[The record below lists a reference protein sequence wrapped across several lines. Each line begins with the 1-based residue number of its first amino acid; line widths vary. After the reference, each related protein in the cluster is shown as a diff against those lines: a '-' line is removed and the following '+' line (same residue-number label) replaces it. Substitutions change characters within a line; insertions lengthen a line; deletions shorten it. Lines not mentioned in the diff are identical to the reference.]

1 MSIVGWLLLVGV
13 GIALGYGLGRRW
25 PGSAEKITHLERER
39 DAAREDL
46 AAYRR
51 DVSSHFERTAQLFD
65 KVTADY
71 RGLYE
76 HLAQGSRQLSAIR
89 GEAIDAPL
97 VQPEG
102 RRLAAITPP
111 REPADA
117 APPESANRE
126 ITAAN
131 DSGGEVP
138 ELQPDVPPE
147 PQPEAQPESAPKH
160 STQER

>member
-1 MSIVGWLLLVGV
+1 MSTLGWLFLVGI
-13 GIALGYGLGRRW
+13 GIALGYGVGRRW

-102 RRLAAITPP
+102 RRLAATAPA
-111 REPADA
+111 REPSDA
-117 APPESANRE
+117 TQPERAEGERA
-126 ITAAN
+126 AAN
-131 DSGGEVP
+131 DAGREGP
-138 ELQPDVPPE
+138 ERQPEQQPEQQPE
-147 PQPEAQPESAPKH
+147 PPLKA